1 MPATNTAG
9 GSASTSDGSLTFHAL
24 YSSPLL
30 TVSGYCC
37 QACRG
42 GPAAEEQ
49 SSDNNI
55 VLMRHGA
62 FSKHLGRRTV
72 TADVNQVVFFSK
84 ESTYR
89 VSHPTDCGDRGT
101 VFTLS
106 QSVLN
111 DMIRELDPY
120 IDDHPG
126 QPFPFVTAPCSP
138 RIFGLHREIAQKLDS
153 VSEDCLNPLWA
164 DVTLLQLIAEVL
176 EAAFASHDQHS
187 MRCSRAGT
195 GTSGHADRIET
206 AKVYLATRLGERVT
220 LDDVASAVHTSPFHF
235 ARTFRKH
242 TGIPVHRYLTHL
254 RLRNSLE
261 RLADGADDI
270 TVLALDLGFSSHSHF
285 SETFRR
291 EFGLTPSEIRRK
303 ASCRLLEELSKNL
316 KA

>member
-1 MPATNTAG
+1 MPAPNTSG
-9 GSASTSDGSLTFHAL
+9 GNSSTSDGSLTFHAL
-24 YSSPLL
+24 YGSSLL

-49 SSDNNI
+49 SGTNNI

-101 VFTLS
+101 VFALS

-111 DMIRELDPY
+111 DMIRELDPH

-138 RIFGLHREIAQKLDS
+138 RIFGLHREIAQRLDF
-153 VSEDCLNPLWA
+153 VSEDFLNPLWA

-176 EAAFASHDQHS
+176 ETAFASRDQHS
-187 MRCSRAGT
+187 KRRARAGT
-195 GTSGHADRIET
+195 AGHADRIEA

-235 ARTFRKH
+235 ARTFRQQA
-242 TGIPVHRYLTHL
+242 GIPIHRYLTHL

-261 RLADGADDI
+261 RLARGADDI
-270 TVLALDLGFSSHSHF
+270 AVLALELGFSSHSHF
-285 SETFRR
+285 AETFRR
-291 EFGLTPSEIRRK
+291 EFGLTPSEIRRR
-303 ASCRLLEELSKNL
+303 ASGRLLVELSKNL